1 MESKFLSDRLVVLVR
16 HPETEANV
24 AGLLVGRT
32 DSPWTSRGHEQAQQ
46 VVSQL
51 AEFGVTDIV
60 TSPLDR
66 AVKLAEKI
74 AEHHNLEVVHDARMI
89 EIDFGSFE
97 GRSYRDMHLQISE
110 DFDNAL
116 DLSIGEGG
124 ESRRDVDA
132 RISGFVHELM
142 DGEGVTV
149 VVGHG
154 GTIRSAL
161 TQLLCLDAN
170 QCWSFNIRN
179 ASIVVIS
186 VDNGRGFLEMLV

>member
-46 VVSQL
+46 VVRQL
-51 AEFGVTDIV
+51 ADFSVTSIV

-74 AEHHNLEVVHDARMI
+74 AEHHDLEVVHDARMI

-97 GRSYRDMHLQISE
+97 GRSYRDIHLQISE

-132 RISGFVHELM
+132 RISGFVHELLG
-142 DGEGVTV
+142 GEGVTV

-186 VDNGRGFLEMLV
+186 VDSGRGFLEMLV